1 MTGATAGSH
10 AQVLSAFIAGSQS
23 HSAPAEVIDAAR
35 LCLAD
40 WLAVAVGARDEEAG
54 RVVRATVA
62 GWNSHGRSTVL
73 FGRPAAAPMAA
84 LANGTLAHC
93 LDFDDT
99 YVPGI
104 THTSAPVWAAVLA
117 AGQAHD
123 ADARMMLEAFVT
135 GFEVSARAGFGLGQG
150 LTSRGLHS
158 TGVFGRIGAAAATA
172 KLLGLDAGRAAHA
185 LATAAT
191 QASGLAGSFGTMAKP
206 FHAGKA
212 AMDGVLSAEL
222 AASGFVGAPSLLE
235 PGGLDRALIQ
245 DGSLAFKTPE
255 FNGWEILN
263 NSFKPY
269 AACHLVHPAVDAAL
283 ASGIA
288 PARIKRVRARVS
300 PLAMQ
305 MTGNVDGRPQ
315 TPLAAKFDIRYC
327 IALALHGR
335 PVSAADFREPWVAD
349 AGVVE
354 TARRIEPFADAS
366 TGFATARLEI
376 EHDAGEQKSILVP
389 HAKGDPANPVRW
401 DDMWS
406 KFDGLVAP
414 VLGAETRALFEQAQ
428 NFGKDASRGGTTLSD
443 LSRTLEALR
452 ESAPNYYPA
461 TQASV

>member
-1 MTGATAGSH
+1 MTVATMTASPIAAAH
-10 AQVLSAFIAGSQS
+10 ADVFGAFIAGSQS
-23 HSAPAEVIDAAR
+23 NSAPAEVIDAAR

-40 WLAVAVGARDEEAG
+40 WLAVAIGARDEAAG

-62 GWNSHGRSTVL
+62 GWKSQGQATVL
-73 FGRPAAAPMAA
+73 FGTSAAAPLAA

-117 AGQAHD
+117 VGEARGSD
-123 ADARMMLEAFVT
+123 GGADGGAVARAMLEAFVT
-135 GFEVSARAGFGLGQG
+135 GFEVSARAGQGLGQG
-150 LTSRGLHS
+150 LTSRGLHA
-158 TGVFGRIGAAAATA
+158 TGVFGRIGAAAAAA
-172 KLLGLDAGRAAHA
+172 KLLGLDAGRAGHA

-206 FHAGKA
+206 VHAGKA

-222 AASGFVGAPSLLE
+222 AAGGFIAAPRELD

-245 DGSLAFKTPE
+245 DGSVGFKTPA
-255 FNGWEILN
+255 FHGWEILN

-269 AACHLVHPAVDAAL
+269 AACHLVHPAVDAGL
-283 ASGIA
+283 AAGLDPTQI
-288 PARIKRVRARVS
+288 RKVRARVS

-305 MTGNVDGRPQ
+305 MTGNVDGWPQ
-315 TPLAAKFDIRYC
+315 TPLAAKFDLRYC

-349 AGVVE
+349 AAVVE
-354 TARRIEPFADAS
+354 TARRIEPFADPAI
-366 TGFATARLEI
+366 GFATAELEI
-376 EHDAGEQKSILVP
+376 EAGGRATQSILIP

-401 DDMWS
+401 GDMWA
-406 KFDGLVAP
+406 KFEGLVAP
-414 VLGAETRALFEQAQ
+414 VLGDGTRRLFEQAQ
-428 NFGKDASRGGTTLSD
+428 GFGQGTTLAD
-443 LSRTLEALR
+443 LSRTLGELR
-452 ESAPNYYPA
+452 AAPP
-461 TQASV
+461 S